1 MFSVMSRFSGGSSV
15 INGLDMH
22 PEGQAVGDFP
32 SLWGCQREVDISLVL
47 RSTEQDLDGCQE
59 PMLQS
64 TIQRGAG
71 WAWLKC
77 QRLLTAGGPPPNP
90 GLMPLEFT

>member
-47 RSTEQDLDGCQE
+47 RSTEQDL
-59 PMLQS
+59 
-64 TIQRGAG
+64 
-71 WAWLKC
+71 
-77 QRLLTAGGPPPNP
+77 
-90 GLMPLEFT
+90 